1 MNPQALDLTWATYT
15 MRELEEDM
23 QLASHTDASVLLT
36 GENGV
41 GKRFA
46 AHIIHLLSER
56 RPAPFVA
63 INAAQVL
70 TPASTST
77 SSTAAPYASDFL
89 RSAEGGTLL
98 IQDIE
103 HIPAEVQ
110 QQLLGFM
117 DRRTTTTKNVR
128 LMATT
133 TTDLFGL
140 VQAGSF
146 SEELFYRL
154 NMLAF
159 KLPPLRER
167 REEIPLM
174 FRLYLS
180 LHAGTVAPGLS
191 TAAQRRLME
200 YSWPGNITELTSVT
214 RTLSSRNLPEL
225 IDLEHLPCPLVACQS
240 RDKEPRRTSAN

>member
-1 MNPQALDLTWATYT
+1 MNSQALSLTWAAGT
-15 MRELEEDM
+15 MRKFEEEM

-41 GKRFA
+41 GKRVA
-46 AHIIHLLSER
+46 AHIIHQLSER
-56 RPAPFVA
+56 RRAPFLA
-63 INAAQVL
+63 INAAEVL
-70 TPASTST
+70 TTASTST
-77 SSTAAPYASDFL
+77 SGAAVPFASDLL
-89 RSAEGGTLL
+89 RAAEGGTLL

-110 QQLLGFM
+110 LQLLRFM
-117 DRRTTTTKNVR
+117 DRRTTATKHVR

-133 TTDLFGL
+133 TTDLYGL

-146 SEELFYRL
+146 REDLFYRL
-154 NMLAF
+154 NVIAF
-159 KLPPLRER
+159 NIPPLRER
-167 REEIPLM
+167 REDIPVM

-214 RTLSSRNLPEL
+214 RTLSSRGLPEV
-225 IDLEHLPCPLVACQS
+225 IDLEHLPCPLVECQS
-240 RDKEPRRTSAN
+240 HDEEARQTSAI